1 MEKCFKTRC
10 YICDDPRF
18 NSCTLFERDNIGLAI
33 IQQRYNA
40 NLKCTWWGPIDKALE
55 KEILL
60 KPEFKEFFEANARAP
75 INGLYSVFELRKVM
89 WAIGM
94 RPLPKAIWETKF
106 Y

>member
-1 MEKCFKTRC
+1 MEKCFNVQT

-18 NSCTLFERDNIGLAI
+18 NSCTLFIRDNIGLGI

-40 NLKCTWWGPIDKALE
+40 NLKCTWWGPIDKELATAIE
-55 KEILL
+55 A
-60 KPEFKEFFEANARAP
+60 KPEFAEFFNANAKEP
-75 INGLYSVFELRKVM
+75 INGLYSVFEVRKVM
-89 WAIGM
+89 WAIGL